1 MDVSL
6 EFEKE
11 MTTKI
16 RQSPKMP
23 AAQRR
28 QQLLRSA
35 QRLFVK
41 KGFLAT
47 TMEEIA
53 RGASL
58 TKGALYYHFEN
69 KEHVFLELLK
79 SIAERN
85 ETAFAARLKG
95 RVSPA
100 EFLRLL
106 LDLHCECDACEYGE
120 MMDIWVQAW
129 RIPRT
134 RRYITRRLKTVH
146 QRLGGHIDPAYVSDK
161 KSLPSLTMFIIALVH
176 GLSGLRMLV
185 PGVVDLDEQVKLF
198 ESLTAV
204 KGRAGRRRSNR

>member
-1 MDVSL
+1 
-6 EFEKE
+6 

-16 RQSPKMP
+16 RQSPKRP

-28 QQLLRSA
+28 QQLLKSA
-35 QRLFVK
+35 QRLFVR
-41 KGFLAT
+41 KGFRAT
-47 TMEEIA
+47 TVEEIA
-53 RGASL
+53 RRAGL
-58 TKGALYYHFEN
+58 TKGALYYHFDN

-79 SIAERN
+79 SVTKKN
-85 ETAFAARLKG
+85 EAAFSARLEGK
-95 RVSPA
+95 VSPA

-185 PGVVDLDEQVKLF
+185 PGVVDLDEQVRLF
-198 ESLTAV
+198 ESFTAG
-204 KGRAGRRRSNR
+204 KGRGGRKRSFR